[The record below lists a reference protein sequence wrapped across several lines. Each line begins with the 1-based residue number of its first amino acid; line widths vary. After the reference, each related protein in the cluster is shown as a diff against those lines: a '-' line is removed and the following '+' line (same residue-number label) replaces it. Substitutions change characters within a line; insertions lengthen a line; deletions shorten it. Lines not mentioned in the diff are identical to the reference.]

1 MDALVASLERK
12 IDFLQQQHR
21 ETLRE
26 LHSEVERLTRQNKG
40 PSYKEHKDGRESNTF
55 QTQKQIYLEETL
67 EDSHLPRDANFGS
80 QTLQDEASET
90 TAAGR
95 TELVSRA
102 KGGLITSLHPLRIHC
117 NPSQPPRAPTLQECE
132 VIIRQLYNA
141 NSLQSQEVSVIN
153 FYILP
158 VFLFVSHILVVILS
172 QSHLSTGGLCFS
184 QVLRI
189 KAVLRDIVLNKKIT
203 PENYILTK
211 AYLADDKRVK
221 EPEGFPKLPYRG
233 LPQALPVHQANTA
246 ERMTLPA
253 LKQSLNT
260 SFAERQRRSRAV
272 QRNRLRR
279 TVT

>member
-26 LHSEVERLTRQNKG
+26 LHSEVERLTRQNKDLQFRLIMGPPRSGRKG

-141 NSLQSQEVSVIN
+141 NSLQSQEV
-153 FYILP
+153 
-158 VFLFVSHILVVILS
+158 
-172 QSHLSTGGLCFS
+172 
-184 QVLRI
+184 LRI